1 MKESF
6 AENSEGT
13 SDKPFF
19 MRNPNM
25 PSLSDGSDPCI
36 RIRQTYSTIQFN
48 LNASVCQTYNKKD
61 SYSDVYYTTVYL
73 LLLARQQM
81 NITMVL
87 LQLFYM

>member
-36 RIRQTYSTIQFN
+36 RIRQTYSIYIRVQ
-48 LNASVCQTYNKKD
+48 
-61 SYSDVYYTTVYL
+61 L
-73 LLLARQQM
+73 LRLKTLLHVKHGWFDNDYERY
-81 NITMVL
+81 
-87 LQLFYM
+87 F